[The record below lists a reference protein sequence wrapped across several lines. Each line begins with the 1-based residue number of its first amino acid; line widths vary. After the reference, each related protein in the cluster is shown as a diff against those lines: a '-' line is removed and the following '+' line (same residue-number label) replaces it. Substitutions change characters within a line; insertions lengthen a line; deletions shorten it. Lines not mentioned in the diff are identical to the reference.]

1 MPGFSGSLSRVST
14 PASPTPVAVPSA
26 HPLVRA
32 DLPRRI
38 GFGGAVA
45 VMIGVIIGSGIFNTP
60 TVAAKNIGRP
70 GMILGLWLVGGVLAL
85 FGGLTYAELTTRYP
99 RSGGLYV
106 FLREGF
112 GRAGRPLAFTF
123 GWTYMLITKPFAA
136 AGIMVPGAEHILKL
150 IGYADPVPEAPK
162 LALTTALL
170 LFFTGIN
177 VPGVRIGT
185 GLAGVLTTIKFGAL
199 ALIAFVAL
207 ALRKG
212 SASNLEPVPV
222 DVPFITALG
231 LTLGA
236 ILWTYDG
243 WADVGSIAG
252 EVRNPRRTLPLIFIA
267 GVAAVTT
274 LYLAVN
280 AVFMWML
287 PMRDMAAT
295 NTVAPVVAGRMMGE
309 SGALVVTA
317 LVVVSTL
324 GSSHASI
331 ITGARVTFAQARDG
345 LLFRSLGK
353 IHAKYQ
359 TPAVALWVQ
368 CALSIA
374 AVWTLR
380 TFESLASGFVFT
392 MWIFYGLAGVA
403 LILIRRHERRA
414 PVAPPRPVFA
424 ACGYDLSGL
433 PAGHACPECGAVS
446 VPPAPVGPPFRC
458 PGYPVVPMLFVL
470 SALAMTALAVVG
482 NPWETL
488 PWLLVLS
495 FGFPMYYFWM
505 WVTREGGAGGE
516 RVTQSSP
523 AALRGESGEPGSRH
537 PQATNRGCWRGSEA

>member
-1 MPGFSGSLSRVST
+1 MSPQTT
-14 PASPTPVAVPSA
+14 PTTPDTA
-26 HPLVRA
+26 HPVLRA

-70 GMILGLWLVGGVLAL
+70 GLILILWLVGGLLAL

-150 IGYADPVPEAPK
+150 AGYADPVPEVPK
-162 LALTTALL
+162 LALTTGLL
-170 LFFTGIN
+170 IFFTGIN
-177 VPGVRIGT
+177 VPGVKLGT
-185 GLAGVLTTIKFGAL
+185 GLAGVLTTIKFAAL
-199 ALIAFVAL
+199 ALIVFVAL
-207 ALRKG
+207 GFRKG
-212 SASNLEPVPV
+212 SAANFQPVAV
-222 DVPFITALG
+222 GVPFITALG
-231 LTLGA
+231 VTLAA

-267 GVAAVTT
+267 GVAAVTA

-287 PMRDMAAT
+287 PMGEMAAT
-295 NTVAPVVAGRMMGE
+295 NTVAPVVAGRLMGNT
-309 SGALVVTA
+309 GAIVVTA

-353 IHAKYQ
+353 IHARHR

-368 CALSIA
+368 CVLSIA
-374 AVWTLR
+374 AVWMLK
-380 TFESLASGFVFT
+380 TFESLANGFVFT

-403 LILIRRHERRA
+403 LILLRERERRA
-414 PVAPPRPVFA
+414 PAAPPRPVCL

-433 PAGHACPECGAVS
+433 PAGHACPECGVVS
-446 VPPAPVGPPFRC
+446 IPAAPVEPPFRC
-458 PGYPVVPMLFVL
+458 PGYPIVPGLFVL
-470 SALAMTALAVVG
+470 SALTMTMLAVLG
-482 NPWETL
+482 NPAETL
-488 PWLLVLS
+488 PWFAVLS
-495 FGFPMYYFWM
+495 FGFPMYYIWL
-505 WVTREGGAGGE
+505 WITREGV
-516 RVTQSSP
+516 R
-523 AALRGESGEPGSRH
+523 AARP
-537 PQATNRGCWRGSEA
+537 

>member
-1 MPGFSGSLSRVST
+1 M
-14 PASPTPVAVPSA
+14 
-26 HPLVRA
+26 VRA

-45 VMIGVIIGSGIFNTP
+45 VMIGIIIGSGIFNTP
-60 TVAAKNIGRP
+60 TVAAKYIGRP
-70 GMILGLWLVGGVLAL
+70 NVILMLWLAGGVLAL

-136 AGIMVPGAEHILKL
+136 AGIMVPGAEHVLKL
-150 IGYADPVPEAPK
+150 VGYADPVPETPK
-162 LALTTALL
+162 LALTTGLL

-185 GLAGVLTTIKFGAL
+185 GLAGVLTTFKFGAL
-199 ALIAFVAL
+199 ALIVFVAL
-207 ALRKG
+207 VLRKG
-212 SASNLEPVPV
+212 SAANLQPVPV
-222 DVPFITALG
+222 DFPFITALG
-231 LTLGA
+231 VTLA
-236 ILWTYDG
+236 AVLWTYDG

-267 GVAAVTT
+267 GVAAVTA

-287 PMRDMAAT
+287 PMTDMAAT

-309 SGALVVTA
+309 SGALVVTG

-345 LLFRSLGK
+345 LLFRSLGRV
-353 IHAKYQ
+353 HPRYQ

-374 AVWTLR
+374 AVWTLK
-380 TFESLASGFVFT
+380 TFESLANGFVFT

-403 LILIRRHERRA
+403 LLLIRRRERRT
-414 PVAPPRPVFA
+414 PVVPARPVCA
-424 ACGYDLSGL
+424 ACGYDLFGL
-433 PAGHACPECGAVS
+433 PAGAACPECGAVT
-446 VPPAPVGPPFRC
+446 APNEPVEPPFRC
-458 PGYPVVPMLFVL
+458 PGYPAVPVLFILSAAAMTVL
-470 SALAMTALAVVG
+470 SVMG

-488 PWLLVLS
+488 PWLAVLS
-495 FGFPMYYFWM
+495 LGLPMYYAWM
-505 WVTREGGAGGE
+505 WVTGAG
-516 RVTQSSP
+516 RDRQN
-523 AALRGESGEPGSRH
+523 L
-537 PQATNRGCWRGSEA
+537 